1 MNALAPTRDV
11 EVHRL
16 DAAAARTELPAL
28 CELLLDSV
36 EGGASVGF
44 VLPMTMAKAQDFW
57 HEVIG
62 AVQAGQRQLF
72 VARGAGGAIEGTVQ
86 LVPAEKEN
94 QPHRA
99 DISKLLVHR
108 RARRGGVGA
117 RLMRAAE
124 AAAWQAGRTV
134 LVLDTAT
141 PEAERLYRREGW
153 QLCGVIPD
161 YALMPDGSLCATSY
175 FYKRLTSRAA

>member
-1 MNALAPTRDV
+1 MNVVSETVVQA
-11 EVHRL
+11 L
-16 DAAAARTELPAL
+16 DADAARAELSAL
-28 CELLLDSV
+28 CDVLLDSV
-36 EGGASVGF
+36 DGGASVGF
-44 VLPMTMAKAQDFW
+44 VLPMTMAKARAFW
-57 HEVIG
+57 EEVFDDL
-62 AVQAGQRQLF
+62 QAGGRMLF
-72 VARGAGGAIEGTVQ
+72 IAHNAEGAIDGTVQ
-86 LVPAEKEN
+86 LVPAGKEN

-108 RARRGGVGA
+108 RARRRGVGA
-117 RLMRAAE
+117 LLMRAAE
-124 AAAWQAGRTV
+124 AAALQAGRTV